1 MGSERLVRISAA
13 AGLTATTITFIFG
26 ILHPKG
32 TSDVGSRLA
41 EWMTRVSGSDVWVLV
56 HFMLL
61 VSSILVLIALICI
74 ARSYPE
80 VPSHSL

>member
-13 AGLTATTITFIFG
+13 AGLTATTITFIFE

-32 TSDVGSRLA
+32 SSDVGSLS

-61 VSSILVLIALICI
+61 VSSILVLIALIGI